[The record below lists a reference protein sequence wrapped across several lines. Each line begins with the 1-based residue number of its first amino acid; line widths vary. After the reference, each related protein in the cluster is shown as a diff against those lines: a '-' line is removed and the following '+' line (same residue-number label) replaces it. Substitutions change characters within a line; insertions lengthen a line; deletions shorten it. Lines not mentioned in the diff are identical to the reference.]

1 MNSDSIEKIVYFESA
16 GEWTGKVFEVS
27 KEYAE
32 KSGIKDVVVASTK
45 GETGAKASAFFKGY
59 NLVVVTHANGHK
71 ELGKNELTEKNRKI
85 IERNGGKILTAT
97 HALSGTEK
105 AFKKKLGTVGTL
117 EIMASTLR
125 TFGQGVKVCLEI
137 AVMAADAG
145 LIPVDRDVICIG
157 GTGKAADTAL
167 LIKAANS
174 GDFFDLK
181 VRKVLCKP
189 SDF

>member
-1 MNSDSIEKIVYFESA
+1 MEKIIYFGNA
-16 GEWTGKVFEVS
+16 GKWTGKVIEVS

-32 KSGIKDVVVASTK
+32 KSGIKDIVVASTT

-59 NLVVVTHANGHK
+59 NLIVVTHAAGFK

-97 HALSGTEK
+97 HALSSAER
-105 AFKKKLGTVGTL
+105 AFKKKLHTVGTL
-117 EIMASTLR
+117 EIMANTLR
-125 TFGQGVKVCLEI
+125 TFGQGAKVCIEI

-174 GDFFDLK
+174 ADFFDLK